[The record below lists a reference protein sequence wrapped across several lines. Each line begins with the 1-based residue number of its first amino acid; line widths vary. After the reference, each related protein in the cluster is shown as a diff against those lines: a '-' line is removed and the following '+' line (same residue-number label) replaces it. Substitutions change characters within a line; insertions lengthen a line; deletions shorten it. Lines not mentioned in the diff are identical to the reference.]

1 MEMKKANLSNES
13 VDLLKSILNINPK
26 LRFTLTEIMKHA
38 WMKDIDFKQLKQ
50 SNMNLDLRIICQV
63 TVLVTID

>member
-26 LRFTLTEIMKHA
+26 LRFTLAEIMKHP
-38 WMKDIDFKQLKQ
+38 WMKEIDFK
-50 SNMNLDLRIICQV
+50 
-63 TVLVTID
+63 